1 MCGGCE
7 CCMLFSV
14 LGGADAA
21 YRIWP
26 ANLAAPTVTAAHDCI
41 AVNGID
47 RWVELILRASTEHL
61 NPNRNS
67 NAKYGRWMETI
78 QSRSCDFFSQT
89 PHNRGAY
96 EIFLNQIKGMGAKK
110 SRIRRCGETV
120 IISYV
125 RKSSKTFPKKK
136 KNANEVEIDAW
147 INFGEAFTVEWSLV
161 LSLATKFGGKNE
173 FSWKKK
179 ANDGPVLTKWVWRRS
194 RQTAAIDI
202 VAEREVITIGGC
214 GRLRVACQKLDYATR
229 SSSCFGFLS
238 LRVQCVSSVSRCS
251 LLRTSPYYTRNA
263 CYAIAVLI
271 TATATD
277 HFFFFNFPLF
287 AWKHGK
293 RVPK

>member
-1 MCGGCE
+1 MLHALFCVRRRRCSLSNMARKFSSSDGYSCARLHCSEWDRSVGGVDTPRE
-7 CCMLFSV
+7 HWTPEPKPKFQREIRPMNGNDSESIVRLF
-14 LGGADAA
+14 L
-21 YRIWP
+21 
-26 ANLAAPTVTAAHDCI
+26 ANAT
-41 AVNGID
+41 
-47 RWVELILRASTEHL
+47 
-61 NPNRNS
+61 
-67 NAKYGRWMETI
+67 
-78 QSRSCDFFSQT
+78 QSRRVRNFSKSNKRNGGKKFANSEVRWNCDYF
-89 PHNRGAY
+89 
-96 EIFLNQIKGMGAKK
+96 
-110 SRIRRCGETV
+110 
-120 IISYV
+120 V
-125 RKSSKTFPKKK
+125 REKIVEDVPEKK

-251 LLRTSPYYTRNA
+251 LLRTSPYYTRNT